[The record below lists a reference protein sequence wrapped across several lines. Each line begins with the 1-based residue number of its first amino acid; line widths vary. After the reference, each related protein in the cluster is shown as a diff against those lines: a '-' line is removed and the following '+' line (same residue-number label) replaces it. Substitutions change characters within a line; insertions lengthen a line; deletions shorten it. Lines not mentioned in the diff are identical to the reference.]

1 MNRTRVS
8 GGFWR
13 GYLLGGASL
22 LALGLIWS
30 AVSQP
35 PPAFGQV
42 PDSGAQRARMVE
54 ELVTANKKLTEI
66 TDLLKDIRA
75 LNAGKEPAR
84 KPKASDREQP

>member
-1 MNRTRVS
+1 MDGPRVS

-22 LALGLIWS
+22 LLLGLIWS
-30 AVSQP
+30 VVSQP
-35 PPAFGQV
+35 PPAYGQV
-42 PDSGAQRARMVE
+42 PDSGAQRARMVQ

-84 KPKASDREQP
+84 KPKTPGREQP